1 MERSNL
7 ERELPGEA
15 LVKKGLADL
24 QANRCTIA
32 SCLVE
37 IARARLTRAG
47 LLLDGSGQAQPEP
60 ELRLYRLLRSEGG
73 DAYSRYNA
81 LLRELVSFADALEL
95 QKRSSVVGRQQ

>member
-1 MERSNL
+1 MERNNL

-15 LVKKGLADL
+15 LVKQGVADL

-47 LLLDGSGQAQPEP
+47 RPLGGSSEAHPEP
-60 ELRLYRLLRSEGG
+60 ELRLYRLLRSEDG

-81 LLRELVSFADALEL
+81 LLRELDSFADALES
-95 QKRSSVVGRQQ
+95 QKRRSVFGRQP